1 MNLHRLMI
9 IHFILSCPNVL
20 TCDNRYFKICPQ
32 NGSASL
38 GSSFIFNCVTIMK
51 IKKCVWIKP
60 NSLNVYPTS
69 GVKKYSILSNQSCS
83 MTISKIEKEDYG
95 WWTCNPELLKDGSA
109 VAGAILLQKK
119 DRKVNIDKFY
129 FIILFTSVLL
139 SIITGLMI
147 ISYIIYKKNRTT

>member
-1 MNLHRLMI
+1 
-9 IHFILSCPNVL
+9 
-20 TCDNRYFKICPQ
+20 
-32 NGSASL
+32 
-38 GSSFIFNCVTIMK
+38 
-51 IKKCVWIKP
+51 
-60 NSLNVYPTS
+60 
-69 GVKKYSILSNQSCS
+69 

>member
-69 GVKKYSILSNQSCS
+69 GVKKIF
-83 MTISKIEKEDYG
+83 
-95 WWTCNPELLKDGSA
+95 
-109 VAGAILLQKK
+109 
-119 DRKVNIDKFY
+119 NIIKPV
-129 FIILFTSVLL
+129 VLYDN
-139 SIITGLMI
+139 I
-147 ISYIIYKKNRTT
+147 KNRKRRLWMVDL